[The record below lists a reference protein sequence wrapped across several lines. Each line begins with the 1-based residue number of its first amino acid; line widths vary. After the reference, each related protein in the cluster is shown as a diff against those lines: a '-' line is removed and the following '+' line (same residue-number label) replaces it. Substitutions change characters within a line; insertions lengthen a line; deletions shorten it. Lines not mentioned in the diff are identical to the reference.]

1 MIEPGPGGGA
11 PGLFPFV
18 YVGVVIVFTILVL
31 TALIL
36 SIRYLIV
43 ATRAAR
49 LYIDTHTAS
58 PLAVD
63 DAPPATKAA
72 RVRKASPSSSP

>member
-18 YVGVVIVFTILVL
+18 YVGVMIVFTILVL

-36 SIRYLIV
+36 LIRYLV
-43 ATRAAR
+43 VVTRAAR
-49 LYIDTHTAS
+49 IYIDTHTSVA
-58 PLAVD
+58 PMVAEP
-63 DAPPATKAA
+63 PPATKA
-72 RVRKASPSSSP
+72 VRSRKPSSTE

>member
-18 YVGVVIVFTILVL
+18 YVGVMIVFTILVL

-36 SIRYLIV
+36 LIRYLIV

-49 LYIDTHTAS
+49 IYIDTHTPVPQS
-58 PLAVD
+58 VV
-63 DAPPATKAA
+63 DAPPATTAT
-72 RVRKASPSSSP
+72 RPRKASSPE